1 MTTAETIQVDSPFSA
16 RIREATMAA
25 HRDAERSSFVHK
37 LMRGQLP
44 IDGVAD
50 LMAQHHAIYTGLERT
65 GQVLAADPVAGPF
78 LGPELVR
85 VPRIEAD
92 LRAIAGDGWAQ
103 RFSMQPAT
111 AAYVG
116 NIAATA
122 AHPERF
128 VAQHYT
134 RIMGDLSGG
143 QMIRRTLERHYGDAV
158 AGALTFY
165 DFDIDDVD
173 AYKDAYRTRLDTAP
187 WSDAQHDAFI
197 DETNRAYTSN
207 AAVFGAL
214 DVVWSG

>member
-1 MTTAETIQVDSPFSA
+1 MTTAETAQLDTPFSA

-25 HRDAERSSFVHK
+25 HRDAERSSYVHK

-50 LMAQHHAIYTGLERT
+50 LMAQHHAIYTSLEQT
-65 GQVLAADPVAGPF
+65 GEVLAADPVAGIF

-92 LRAIAGDGWAQ
+92 LRSLVGDDWAD
-103 RFSMQPAT
+103 RFPMKPAT
-111 AAYVG
+111 ATYVG

-122 AHPERF
+122 SHPERF
-128 VAQHYT
+128 IAQHYT

-143 QMIRRTLERHYGDAV
+143 QMIRRTLERHYGEPI

-165 DFDIDDVD
+165 DFDIADVD
-173 AYKDAYRTRLDTAP
+173 SYKDDYRTSLDMAP
-187 WSDAQHDAFI
+187 WSETQRDAFI

-207 AAVFGAL
+207 SAVFGAL
-214 DVVWSG
+214 DAAWSD